1 MASTL
6 GCVCD
11 KFRGAFINREIN
23 PDDESFLAIQE
34 IRLIG
39 QPDFFSAR
47 RSKGRGDNDITRK
60 SFCLGI
66 HSHQRHEI
74 NFEDVFLFL
83 HGHAPRF
90 VRSDRW
96 IILPSGPEGQAPA
109 PAPAPWRPD
118 SRQTCLLPWG
128 HSHTCRPYLC
138 LNASRWGSFPTS
150 GIRGTFFTMADMA
163 SGPNKRR
170 RCRGRPQRG
179 TWVRYSGVGLS
190 GGLATLLLDDS
201 RLPNEGQ
208 LHLPHLFLTPN
219 RGVSVSFSPSMR
231 CSPSRSLADVS
242 RSLARRP
249 RGKPLVLFPRP
260 GYSDKGRAGKRASGL
275 PTDTVRTRDRRPS
288 NGCLRGPYK
297 FRPNI

>member
-11 KFRGAFINREIN
+11 KFHGAFINREIN

-74 NFEDVFLFL
+74 NFEDVFLLL

-96 IILPSGPEGQAPA
+96 IILASGPEGQAPA
-109 PAPAPWRPD
+109 PAPWRPD
-118 SRQTCLLPWG
+118 SPQTCILPWG
-128 HSHTCRPYLC
+128 HSHTCHLYLC
-138 LNASRWGSFPTS
+138 LNASRCGSFPTS
-150 GIRGTFFTMADMA
+150 GIPRHVLHNGGHGFGEKQTTTL
-163 SGPNKRR
+163 SG
-170 RCRGRPQRG
+170 PQRG
-179 TWVRYSGVGLS
+179 TWVRYSGIRFFLTT
-190 GGLATLLLDDS
+190 LAFPTRGNS
-201 RLPNEGQ
+201 IS
-208 LHLPHLFLTPN
+208 PHLF
-219 RGVSVSFSPSMR
+219 GADQS
-231 CSPSRSLADVS
+231 SLNA
-242 RSLARRP
+242 
-249 RGKPLVLFPRP
+249 
-260 GYSDKGRAGKRASGL
+260 
-275 PTDTVRTRDRRPS
+275 
-288 NGCLRGPYK
+288 
-297 FRPNI
+297 